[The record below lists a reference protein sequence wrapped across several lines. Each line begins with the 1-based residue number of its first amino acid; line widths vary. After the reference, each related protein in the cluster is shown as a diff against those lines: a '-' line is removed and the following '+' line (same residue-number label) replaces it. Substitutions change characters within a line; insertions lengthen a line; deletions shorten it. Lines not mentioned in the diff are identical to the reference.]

1 METAGAANCRIAP
14 DQEENVGSAE
24 EIDTLRLWRPALG
37 RYAQEE
43 TSIEEIQ
50 MNTSSN
56 ASTEGRNPMPKL
68 FTTIVPPSF
77 QAASET
83 YQYAP
88 AVRIGDQILISGIV
102 GADAEGRLPPDF
114 RSQAENAF
122 TTLEAILKEAGATLD
137 DVASLH
143 SDHVGDLH
151 SQLRELVDIKA
162 KRIRPPHPAWT
173 GVGVTQLGVPGALLE
188 ISAVAVARDQDVDT

>member
-1 METAGAANCRIAP
+1 
-14 DQEENVGSAE
+14 
-24 EIDTLRLWRPALG
+24 
-37 RYAQEE
+37 
-43 TSIEEIQ
+43 
-50 MNTSSN
+50 MNSSSN
-56 ASTEGRNPMPKL
+56 ASTERRNQMPKP

-77 QAASET
+77 KAACET
-83 YQYAP
+83 Y
-88 AVRIGDQILISGIV
+88 LISGIV

-114 RSQAENAF
+114 RGQAENVF

-143 SDHVGDLH
+143 SYHVGDLH

>member
-1 METAGAANCRIAP
+1 LAYGRN
-14 DQEENVGSAE
+14 NSGF
-24 EIDTLRLWRPALG
+24 WRSALG
-37 RYAQEE
+37 RYSQEE
-43 TSIEEIQ
+43 TSMKEIQ
-50 MNTSSN
+50 MNSSSN
-56 ASTEGRNPMPKL
+56 ASTERRNPMPKP

-77 QAASET
+77 KAASET

-88 AVRIGDQILISGIV
+88 AVRIGDQILISGII

-114 RSQAENAF
+114 RGQAENVF

-143 SDHVGDLH
+143 SYHVGDLH